1 MQSFL
6 YPHSIGTGCLQQ
18 GRSPGVVIKWMGM
31 DFVLKI
37 SEWSSLAVIL
47 VSLGTTDGCKML
59 SDVLSPA
66 MTCFKVLP
74 ELDKHLEKNNVCEG
88 RESEGLF
95 ALSRSNY
102 KIIAVDH

>member
-1 MQSFL
+1 
-6 YPHSIGTGCLQQ
+6 
-18 GRSPGVVIKWMGM
+18 M
-31 DFVLKI
+31 DFVLKM

-47 VSLGTTDGCKML
+47 VSLGTIDGCKML

-66 MTCFKVLP
+66 MTCFKVLS
-74 ELDKHLEKNNVCEG
+74 ELDKHLEKSNLCEG
-88 RESEGLF
+88 RESEGRF

>member
-1 MQSFL
+1 
-6 YPHSIGTGCLQQ
+6 
-18 GRSPGVVIKWMGM
+18 M

-47 VSLGTTDGCKML
+47 VSLGTIDSCKML

-74 ELDKHLEKNNVCEG
+74 ELDKHLEKSNLCEG
-88 RESEGLF
+88 RESGLF